1 MANSANAMVLMIYF
15 SNFRQL
21 TINEDIENNKYL
33 YSCSQCDY
41 DARWKSILKKTC
53 RGYPCSQCDY
63 KPSIKTVLRNMY
75 ILYMKEFVNHA
86 TNVIINDKA
95 T

>member
-21 TINEDIENNKYL
+21 TINRDIENNKYL

-41 DARWKSILKKTC
+41 DARWKSILKKKHVGAIHTNC
-53 RGYPCSQCDY
+53 V
-63 KPSIKTVLRNMY
+63 KKHVHSIHEGVC
-75 ILYMKEFVNHA
+75 
-86 TNVIINDKA
+86 
-95 T
+95 